1 MAVQETITTV
11 GAPGYIS
18 DRQKQLLNTIFGQ
31 QGQPGG
37 LL

>member
-18 DRQKQLLNTIFGQ
+18 DRQQQLLNTMFGQ
-31 QGQPGG
+31 QVKACKY
-37 LL
+37 